1 MTWGILAH
9 SLIMDILLLLFLLVI
24 LALPTILMSRRQ
36 RSKMA
41 EIQKLQNA
49 LQPGDRVVT
58 TAGLHA
64 IVISVSEEL
73 VDLEIAPGVVTS
85 WEKMSVVRVVAPA
98 AGSNPAVGP
107 VDNTSTNPFG
117 QGAWDPSLEQHDGP
131 DTYRENHP
139 ENFRDNDGD
148 DRPSG
153 TPETR

>member
-1 MTWGILAH
+1 MWWILAH

-36 RSKMA
+36 RAKMA
-41 EIQKLQNA
+41 EIQKLQDA

-64 IVISVSEEL
+64 TVISVSEDV
-73 VDLEIAPGVVTS
+73 VDLEIAPGVVSS

-98 AGSNPAVGP
+98 AGSNPAVGQDTW
-107 VDNTSTNPFG
+107 VSD
-117 QGAWDPSLEQHDGP
+117 LEQNNGSGIYPQNHP
-131 DTYRENHP
+131 ENHPQNHP
-139 ENFRDNDGD
+139 ENFRDTDGD

-153 TPETR
+153 APETR

>member
-1 MTWGILAH
+1 
-9 SLIMDILLLLFLLVI
+9 MDIFLLLFLLVI

-36 RSKMA
+36 RAKMA
-41 EIQKLQNA
+41 EIQKLQDA

-64 IVISVSEEL
+64 IVVSVSEDL

-98 AGSNPAVGP
+98 AGSAPAVDTAENPTNPTNPA
-107 VDNTSTNPFG
+107 FG
-117 QGAWDPSLEQHDGP
+117 QGAWNP
-131 DTYRENHP
+131 DLGQNHP
-139 ENFRDNDGD
+139 ENFGDVDGN

-153 TPETR
+153 APETR

>member
-1 MTWGILAH
+1 MAMTWWILAH
-9 SLIMDILLLLFLLVI
+9 SLLMDIFLLLFLLVI

-36 RSKMA
+36 RAKMA
-41 EIQKLQNA
+41 EIQKLQDA

-64 IVISVSEEL
+64 IVVSVSEDL

-98 AGSNPAVGP
+98 AGSAPAVDTVDNPTNPA
-107 VDNTSTNPFG
+107 FG
-117 QGAWDPSLEQHDGP
+117 QGAWNPDLE
-131 DTYRENHP
+131 RNHP
-139 ENFRDNDGD
+139 ENFGDADGD

-153 TPETR
+153 TPENR